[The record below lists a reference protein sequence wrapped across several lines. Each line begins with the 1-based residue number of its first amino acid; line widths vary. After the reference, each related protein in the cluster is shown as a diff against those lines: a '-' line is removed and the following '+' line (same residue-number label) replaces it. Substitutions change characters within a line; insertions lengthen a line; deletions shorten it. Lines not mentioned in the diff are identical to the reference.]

1 MYTIESLQ
9 SLVAK
14 AIVDYSAKNNTD
26 SLQEPIH
33 YLLGLGG
40 KRMRPALTLLATDLF
55 GGDVPSALPA
65 AMSIEVF
72 HNFTLM
78 HDDIMDNA
86 PLRRGNVTVHEK
98 WNTNTAILSGDAML
112 IEAYQL
118 LCGYSGSQI
127 KQILPLF
134 NDTALGVCK
143 GQQMDMEFEKRSDV
157 SVEEYIEMIRLKTA
171 VLLGGALEIGGIIA
185 NATAPD
191 LEHIRLFGE
200 KLGISFQLRDD
211 YLDAFGDPENF
222 GKQVGGDILSDK
234 KTYLYLTAIA
244 RCDAHQKA
252 VFEQWHGNTDMAKIE
267 EIKSIMIAT
276 GADQAILAVSQQ
288 YYEEALNHLD
298 RINVTD
304 DRKATLRA
312 LAAHLLH
319 REV

>member
-1 MYTIESLQ
+1 MHTIESLQ
-9 SLVAK
+9 KLVHS
-14 AIVDYSAKNNTD
+14 AIQDYSAKKNTD

-40 KRMRPALTLLATDLF
+40 KRMRPALTLLSADLF
-55 GGDVPSALPA
+55 GHDVESALPA
-65 AMSIEVF
+65 ALSIEVF

-118 LCGYSGSQI
+118 LCGYSGDQL
-127 KQILPLF
+127 KKILPLF
-134 NDTALGVCK
+134 NDTALGVCR
-143 GQQMDMEFEKRSDV
+143 GQQMDMEFEKRNDV
-157 SVEEYIEMIRLKTA
+157 SVDEYIEMIRLKTA

-185 NATAPD
+185 NASDSD
-191 LEHIRLFGE
+191 LEHIRIFGE

-234 KTYLYLTAIA
+234 KTYLYLTAIS
-244 RCDAHQKA
+244 RSSEEQKA
-252 VFEQWHGNTDMAKIE
+252 TFDHWHGNADLAKIDI
-267 EIKSIMIAT
+267 IKNIMIST
-276 GADQAILAVSQQ
+276 GADAAILDASRQF
-288 YYEEALNHLD
+288 YDDALEHLSK
-298 RINVTD
+298 IQVAD

>member
-1 MYTIESLQ
+1 MHTIESLQ
-9 SLVAK
+9 KLVLQALQ
-14 AIVDYSAKNNTD
+14 DYSGKKNTD
-26 SLQEPIH
+26 SLQAPIH

-40 KRMRPALTLLATDLF
+40 KRMRPALTLLAADLF
-55 GGDVPSALPA
+55 GHNVEEALPA
-65 AMSIEVF
+65 ALSIEVF

-86 PLRRGNVTVHEK
+86 PLRRGHVTVHEK

-118 LCGYSGSQI
+118 LCGYSGDQL
-127 KQILPLF
+127 KKILPLF
-134 NDTALGVCK
+134 NDTALGVCR
-143 GQQMDMEFEKRSDV
+143 GQQMDMEFEKRNDV

-185 NATAPD
+185 NATAED

-244 RCDAHQKA
+244 RSNSDQKA
-252 VFEQWHGNTDMAKIE
+252 QFEQLHGNTELSKIE
-267 EIKSIMIAT
+267 IIKNIMIQT
-276 GADQAILAVSQQ
+276 GADTAILEASRQF
-288 YYEEALNHLD
+288 YDEALEHLSLIGVAD
-298 RINVTD
+298 E
-304 DRKATLRA
+304 RKTTLRA